1 MLKGWQIQGKP
12 LISVGLPTYN
22 KASYL
27 RQTIETILNQ
37 SFRNFELI
45 ISDDESQDDSM
56 SICEEFSLHD
66 SRVRLFKQ
74 DHNLGMIENFDFV
87 LNKSRGKYFI
97 WISGD
102 DFIDQNWLDVLLK
115 GMSEE
120 VVISFGRL
128 VEISKEGKI
137 TKVRRLMQF
146 RGPLLVRV
154 MKMYWSSGVEC
165 NFLHGL
171 ARTEYVK
178 SMGGLNTLKH
188 AGLGFDRLYAWQS
201 LQQGFL
207 VSNDGS
213 NIYKRDSINNWHI
226 QSLPLHKLALHAILP
241 AVPIQRVLLLHT
253 VRLCPSVELL
263 LMIMFVPRCIYALI
277 LWYLKGISFI
287 LGRLFY

>member
-1 MLKGWQIQGKP
+1 
-12 LISVGLPTYN
+12 
-22 KASYL
+22 
-27 RQTIETILNQ
+27 
-37 SFRNFELI
+37 
-45 ISDDESQDDSM
+45 M

-115 GMSEE
+115 GMSEDA
-120 VVISFGRL
+120 VISFGRL
-128 VEISKEGKI
+128 VEISKKGKI

-154 MKMYWSSGVEC
+154 MKMYWSSGAAC

-178 SMGGLNTLKH
+178 SMGGLNTFKH
-188 AGLGFDRLYAWQS
+188 AGLGFDRLFAWQS
-201 LQQGFL
+201 LQHGFL
-207 VSNDGS
+207 VSNDGA
-213 NIYKRDSINNWHI
+213 NIYKRDSINNWYI

-241 AVPIQRVLLLHT
+241 AVPIRRVLLLHT
-253 VRLCPSVELL
+253 VRLCPSVKLL
-263 LMIMFVPRCIYALI
+263 LIIMFVPRCIYALI